1 MSEPDLCHW
10 RAVIAL
16 EDAELFGAD
25 PHPLPAWAREHMA
38 SGPDSDQHAPRP
50 WEHRGVI
57 VAATGQLLAATEQNP
72 KGSRMYDALLDGGPV
87 SLSPAMFELR
97 RRTGGPVAHVRG
109 WQVCVGAVPLHLR
122 GPRV

>member
-10 RAVIAL
+10 RALIAL
-16 EDAELFGAD
+16 DEAELPEAD
-25 PHPLPAWAREHMA
+25 PRPLAAWARERRA
-38 SGPDSDQHAPRP
+38 FWLESDQDAPRP

-57 VAATGQLLAATEQNP
+57 VAATGAVLAPTEQNP
-72 KGSRMYDALLDGGPV
+72 KGSRMYDVLLDGQPV
-87 SLSPAMFELR
+87 SLGPAMFELR

-122 GPRV
+122 GPRS